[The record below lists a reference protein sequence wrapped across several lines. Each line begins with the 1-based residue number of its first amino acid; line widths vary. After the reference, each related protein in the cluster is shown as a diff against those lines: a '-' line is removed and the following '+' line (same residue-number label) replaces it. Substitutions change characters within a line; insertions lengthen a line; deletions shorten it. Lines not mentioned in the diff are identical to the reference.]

1 MDIGEMYLC
10 KEDEIEELTTKQFE
24 FHCLGDIH
32 HGFVINWQGQLL
44 AYENHCPH
52 TGVEL
57 NWQEN
62 SFLDYDN
69 SCIQCSTHG
78 AKFQISDG
86 LCIWGPCNGQ
96 YLKKIPLKRVSNRV
110 YLDLNE

>member
-1 MDIGEMYLC
+1 MYLC

-24 FHCLGDIH
+24 YQFLGEIR
-32 HGFVINWQGQLL
+32 HGFLIKSQGKLF

-62 SFLDYDN
+62 RFLNYDN
-69 SCIQCSTHG
+69 TSIQCATHG
-78 AKFQISDG
+78 AQFKISDG
-86 LCIWGPCNGQ
+86 ICIWGPCLGQ
-96 YLKKIPLKRVSNRV
+96 YLKKIPLKMNSSRV
-110 YLDLNE
+110 YLDLIQ